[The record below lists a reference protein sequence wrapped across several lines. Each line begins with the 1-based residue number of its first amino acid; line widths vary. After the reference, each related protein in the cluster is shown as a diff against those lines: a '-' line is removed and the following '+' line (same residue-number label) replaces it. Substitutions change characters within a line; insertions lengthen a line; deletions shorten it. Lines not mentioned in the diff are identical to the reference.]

1 MLMTVQLSCGGG
13 TGAAACISNNS
24 THTRKSTGKSGS
36 RAKRGCAPRYRPA
49 PGVTA
54 FWFDCP
60 AGQNHKVA
68 DRTSHPGSYPAAKG
82 SGNGAE
88 NGNTPFVELDRQT
101 WSRLSNEIK
110 SPLNQDDIH
119 RLRGVGE
126 KLNLDEVREVYLPL
140 SRLLNLYVAAAGRL
154 HSATTTFLGE
164 KTTRTPFVIGVAG
177 SVAVGKSTT
186 ARVLREMLRRWPET
200 PNVELVTT
208 DGFLYPNAELKRRG
222 LMERKGFPES
232 YDRRA
237 LLRFVSAVKSGA
249 EEVRA
254 PRYSHLTYDIVP
266 DQEIVVRRPDV
277 LIVEGLNVLAPART
291 RADGRAGLA
300 LSDFFDFSIYV
311 DARTSYIEEW
321 YVRRFLSLR
330 NGAFADPESYFH
342 RYAALTDEEA
352 RATALDI
359 WKRINEPNLVTNVLP
374 TRGRAQL
381 VLTKNADHA
390 VTRMLLRKT

>member
-1 MLMTVQLSCGGG
+1 MHRVSEPSPRPLP
-13 TGAAACISNNS
+13 SN
-24 THTRKSTGKSGS
+24 GS
-36 RAKRGCAPRYRPA
+36 E
-49 PGVTA
+49 
-54 FWFDCP
+54 
-60 AGQNHKVA
+60 
-68 DRTSHPGSYPAAKG
+68 
-82 SGNGAE
+82 GNF
-88 NGNTPFVELDRQT
+88 TPFVELDRST
-101 WSRLSNEIK
+101 WARLANEIK
-110 SPLNQDDIH
+110 SPLNQEDIV
-119 RLRGVGE
+119 RLRGIG
-126 KLNLDEVREVYLPL
+126 DELSLEEIREVYLPL
-140 SRLLNLYVAAAGRL
+140 SRLLNLYVAAAGEL

-164 KTTRTPFVIGVAG
+164 KTSRTPFVIGVAG

-208 DGFLYPNAELKRRG
+208 DGFLYPNAELERRG
-222 LMERKGFPES
+222 LMQRKGFPES

-254 PRYSHLTYDIVP
+254 PKYSHLTYDIVP
-266 DQEIVVRRPDV
+266 GEEIVVRRPDV
-277 LIVEGLNVLAPART
+277 LIVEGLNVLAPARV

-321 YVRRFLSLR
+321 YVRRFQKLR
-330 NGAFADPESYFH
+330 SGAFADPASYFH
-342 RYAALTDEEA
+342 RYADLSDEQA
-352 RATALDI
+352 RNTALDI
-359 WKRINEPNLVTNVLP
+359 WKRINEPNLTTNVLP

-381 VLTKNADHA
+381 VLTKDADHS

>member
-1 MLMTVQLSCGGG
+1 MVMTLQPCGGG
-13 TGAAACISNNS
+13 TGAAAGISYDS
-24 THTRKSTGKSGS
+24 THTGKTTGWYCHITKASVGS
-36 RAKRGCAPRYRPA
+36 AAVPHRAVTRSFWIVCA
-49 PGVTA
+49 
-54 FWFDCP
+54 
-60 AGQNHKVA
+60 AGQNRKVT
-68 DRTSHPGSYPAAKG
+68 DRTSKAGSHPAKAS
-82 SGNGAE
+82 SGNG
-88 NGNTPFVELDRQT
+88 TDSYSPFVELDRQT
-101 WSRLSNEIK
+101 WSRLSNEIR
-110 SPLNQDDIH
+110 SPLNQDDIL
-119 RLRGVGE
+119 RLRGLGE
-126 KLNLDEVREVYLPL
+126 KLNMDEVREVYLPL
-140 SRLLNLYVAAAGRL
+140 SRLLNLYVAAAGQL

-186 ARVLREMLRRWPET
+186 ARVLREMLRRWPDT

-208 DGFLYPNAELKRRG
+208 DGFLYPNAELERRG
-222 LMERKGFPES
+222 LMNRKGFPES

-254 PRYSHLTYDIVP
+254 PRYSHLTYDIIP
-266 DQEIVVRRPDV
+266 DEEIVVRRPDV

-321 YVRRFLSLR
+321 YVQRFQSLR
-330 NGAFADPESYFH
+330 GGAFANPESYFH
-342 RYAALTDEEA
+342 RYAGLTDEEA

-381 VLTKNADHA
+381 VLTKDADHS